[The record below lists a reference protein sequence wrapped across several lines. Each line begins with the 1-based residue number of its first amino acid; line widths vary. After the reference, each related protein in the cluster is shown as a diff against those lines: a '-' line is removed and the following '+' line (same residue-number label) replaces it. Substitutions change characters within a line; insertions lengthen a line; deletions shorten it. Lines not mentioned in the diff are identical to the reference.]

1 MPLANVLKQLFR
13 VEPLIAKQA
22 TPSVNVMSY
31 WESVGTVESPIRIR
45 KKGRICLCGIYWF
58 ARSNSDRIIAIA
70 EEVRVV
76 AREGIT
82 LIVEPINTPE
92 QLPLSWPEDKFPKSC

>member
-1 MPLANVLKQLFR
+1 MPLTNVFRQFFDAEPSAIKQSS
-13 VEPLIAKQA
+13 
-22 TPSVNVMSY
+22 PSANVMSY

-45 KKGRICLCGIYWF
+45 KKGRIRLCGVYWF
-58 ARSNSDRIIAIA
+58 ARSNSDRIIAID